1 MQSTSARGFTFVEL
15 MLVLII
21 MGIGVAIAVPRF
33 NGLIQNYKLTNAA
46 RVVWLDLHRARM
58 RAIKER
64 RTMRID
70 FTATSYTTYRVRV
83 SPETQDTPVFSRN
96 LSDAYSGTTFD
107 PDYLASVSFGS
118 TGTANSKTVVIQQ
131 SSTRRKNFT
140 ISSTGRIRQICPGL
154 QAPNAVGICS

>member
-1 MQSTSARGFTFVEL
+1 MQITPTRGFTFVEL
-15 MLVLII
+15 MLGLII
-21 MGIGVAIAVPRF
+21 MGIGAAIAVPRF
-33 NGLIQNYKLTNAA
+33 SGLIQNYKLTNAA

-64 RTMRID
+64 RTIRVD
-70 FTATSYTTYRVRV
+70 FTATSYTIYRVRV

-107 PDYLASVSFGS
+107 TGYLASVSFGS
-118 TGTANSKTVVIQQ
+118 TGTADSKTIVIQQ

-154 QAPNAVGICS
+154 QAPNSV